1 MVKMGWT
8 ADPDLLPPVF
18 TDVNRSYNSEK
29 RSGFGFVKE
38 ENRKLDFEVILSE
51 RYNISRVLN
60 QSTDS

>member
-18 TDVNRSYNSEK
+18 TDVNRSEK

-38 ENRKLDFEVILSE
+38 ENRKLDFEVFSAE
-51 RYNISRVLN
+51 RHNIARIVY
-60 QSTDS
+60 QYTDN